1 MTDTGADMLRT
12 NLRQWIDLDDEGR
25 RLQARLKE
33 IRQAKTALNDGIL
46 TYMRQNQLD
55 DFRLEGQQESVLS
68 RQVRTI
74 KPAIKRNTIHT
85 QILLHLADEPDR
97 ARQIIRAIEGIPEG
111 EDAASIIRQREIL
124 SRRVPRAPRQEVQ
137 LNLEGTE

>member
-1 MTDTGADMLRT
+1 MTDADTLRT
-12 NLRQWIDLDDEGR
+12 NLRQWIDLDDEAR

-46 TYMRQNQLD
+46 VYMRQNQLD

-85 QILLHLADEPDR
+85 QILLHLADEPER

-111 EDAASIIRQREIL
+111 EDAASVVRQREIL

>member
-1 MTDTGADMLRT
+1 MASSADQLRE
-12 NLRQWIDLDDEGR
+12 NLRQWIALDDEAR

-33 IRQAKTALNDGIL
+33 IRTAKTALNDGIL
-46 TYMRQNQLD
+46 GYMRENQLD

-111 EDAASIIRQREIL
+111 EDAASVIRQREML
-124 SRRVPRAPRQEVQ
+124 SRRMPRAPRQEAQ
-137 LNLEGTE
+137 LNLDANQ

>member
-1 MTDTGADMLRT
+1 MTDADTLRT
-12 NLRQWIDLDDEGR
+12 NLREWIALDDEGR
-25 RLQARLKE
+25 RLQTRLKE
-33 IRQAKTALNDGIL
+33 IRQAKVALNDGIL
-46 TYMRQNQLD
+46 GYMRQNQLD

-111 EDAASIIRQREIL
+111 EDAASVLRQREVL
-124 SRRVPRAPRQEVQ
+124 ARRVPRAPRQEEQ
-137 LNLEGTE
+137 LNLEGAE

>member
-1 MTDTGADMLRT
+1 MASADQLRD
-12 NLRQWIDLDDEGR
+12 NLRQWIALDDEAR
-25 RLQARLKE
+25 RLQGRMKE

-46 TYMRQNQLD
+46 GYMRENQLD

-111 EDAASIIRQREIL
+111 EDAASVIRQTEIL
-124 SRRVPRAPRQEVQ
+124 SRRVPRAPRQEAQ
-137 LNLEGTE
+137 LNLG

>member
-1 MTDTGADMLRT
+1 MASSADQLRE
-12 NLRQWIDLDDEGR
+12 NLRQWIALDDEAR
-25 RLQARLKE
+25 RLQTRLKE
-33 IRQAKTALNDGIL
+33 IRTAKTGLNDGIL
-46 TYMRQNQLD
+46 GYMRENQLD

-111 EDAASIIRQREIL
+111 EDAASVIRQREML
-124 SRRVPRAPRQEVQ
+124 SRRMPRAPRQEAQ
-137 LNLEGTE
+137 LNLDANQ

>member
-1 MTDTGADMLRT
+1 MANADQLRD
-12 NLRQWIDLDDEGR
+12 NLRQWIALDDESR
-25 RLQARLKE
+25 RLQTRMKE
-33 IRQAKTALNDGIL
+33 IRQAKLALNDGIL
-46 TYMRQNQLD
+46 GYMRDNQLD

-85 QILLHLADEPDR
+85 QILLNLADEPDR

-111 EDAASIIRQREIL
+111 EDAASVIRQKEVL
-124 SRRVPRAPRQEVQ
+124 SRRMPRAPRQEAQ
-137 LNLEGTE
+137 LNLETNQ